1 MTELDEY
8 PLAPGL
14 LREWTPRAPEL
25 TEAAGEVRD
34 EAPPTYNQEWHF
46 RGIASLQGRGIS
58 TPAWLGVGFE
68 IPGELDQEA
77 FRVALRSWVDRH
89 ETLRSTLRGPAATM
103 QRYTAPP
110 GGVGIEDAKIGEL
123 LAEDDV
129 TGIVQQRLDV
139 ATGGDSWPNYTVQ
152 TLERSDSTSVLV
164 AFDHSNVDG
173 YSVLAT
179 AHELHALYA
188 DALCGNAPRI
198 PSTGSYV
205 AFSRAERDAAG
216 DVDGE
221 HPAVGE
227 WNRFIAE
234 CGGNLPGFP
243 LELGVRD
250 GELLQHVGA
259 RRQLLDDAGAEEFER
274 FCRQHRCS
282 ALAGVLAAS
291 AVVAGELNGDDV
303 YRVVSPFHTRT
314 RPEWSASMGWYVGA
328 GPVRIDLTGAAR
340 LSDVL
345 AAAQGSARDAM
356 RVAKVPFAKV
366 VDVLGLDLQRYSPDV
381 FSFVSYLD
389 MREIPGAQH
398 WAEWNARTLVRMS
411 HGDKANLWVNRT
423 FSGLGITARYPE
435 TPIAHESITRYF
447 DRLREVLHD
456 VATSG
461 DHVIA

>member
-25 TEAAGEVRD
+25 TEAAGEVAD
-34 EAPPTYNQEWHF
+34 ESPPTYNQEWHF
-46 RGIASLQGRGIS
+46 RGIASLQGRGIN

-77 FRVALRSWVDRH
+77 FRVALRGWVDRH
-89 ETLRSTLRGPAATM
+89 ETLRSTLRGPATAM

-110 GGVGIEDAKIGEL
+110 GWVAIEDAKIGEL

-139 ATGGDSWPNYTVQ
+139 ATGGSCWPNYTVQ
-152 TLERSDSTSVLV
+152 TLERTGNTTVLV

-173 YSVLAT
+173 YSILAT
-179 AHELHALYA
+179 AHELQSLYA
-188 DALCGNAPRI
+188 DALRGNAPRI
-198 PSTGSYV
+198 PPTGSYV
-205 AFSRAERDAAG
+205 AFSKAERDAAG
-216 DVDGE
+216 ELGPG

-227 WNRFIAE
+227 WNEFITE
-234 CGGNLPGFP
+234 CGGSLPGFP

-259 RRQLLDDAGAEEFER
+259 RRQLLDDPGAEEFER
-274 FCRQHRCS
+274 FCRRHRGS

-291 AVVAGELNGDDV
+291 AVVAHELNGDDV

-314 RPEWSASMGWYVGA
+314 KPEWSASMGWYVGT
-328 GPVRIDLTGAAR
+328 GPVRIDLTAAAR
-340 LSDVL
+340 FSDLV

-398 WAEWNARTLVRMS
+398 WADWNARTLVRMS

-423 FSGLGITARYPE
+423 FDGLGVTARYPE
-435 TPIAHESITRYF
+435 TAAAHESMTRYF
-447 DRLREVLHD
+447 DRLRAVLCD
-456 VATSG
+456 VADTG